1 MPPVNKEIVP
11 TVASLPFRLGGQS
24 ALKATAL
31 TYSQTIRNE
40 PGLLAYWRVGETQ
53 NADAGRE
60 NSYLALGVVP
70 HLNEDP
76 LSDASVEFFFQITSD
91 EQLDYEPCLI
101 SHQISHGVQT
111 RFAFHVTRDLTA
123 LRFLNGTTNT
133 LIFPPDGPIKVGQW
147 YHFLAT
153 SKPRQE
159 FRAYIDGVECFLDM
173 GSLAF
178 GVRPQA
184 CPIQIGASSESGE
197 DRAVNCAIDEIAIYN
212 VALTPLDIAR
222 HVDAAGR
229 ETLRQQMAHY
239 QKKREDEEKEVAAE
253 ALRARLNDPA
263 LFDPGETKV
272 YEGQYL
278 DAISLPVGGIGAGLI
293 QVNGKAE
300 RSIWQIFNNFE
311 HIEVPNSFF
320 AVWARPRGK
329 EPVVRALQT
338 SDIGVFPAMDR
349 LRFRGEYPFGW
360 FEFVDS
366 TFPLQ
371 VEMEVFNPLI
381 PLDVKCSSIPCGIF
395 NLTAGNEGDS
405 PVEVSFLATQQN
417 AIGITGDEPHEG
429 YGGNVN
435 RVIRE
440 DDATL
445 IHMTQVSS
453 PDEDMVLSALAENA
467 CAMASWTGL
476 RDLYEAFARDGELG
490 YIESAGP
497 SVTDETIDCALA
509 TPFVL
514 QTRGKTYHHF
524 CSHLVF
530 PQHQPGCAH
539 LGETRQYVFKLVG

>member
-1 MPPVNKEIVP
+1 M
-11 TVASLPFRLGGQS
+11 
-24 ALKATAL
+24 
-31 TYSQTIRNE
+31 
-40 PGLLAYWRVGETQ
+40 
-53 NADAGRE
+53 
-60 NSYLALGVVP
+60 
-70 HLNEDP
+70 
-76 LSDASVEFFFQITSD
+76 
-91 EQLDYEPCLI
+91 
-101 SHQISHGVQT
+101 
-111 RFAFHVTRDLTA
+111 
-123 LRFLNGTTNT
+123 
-133 LIFPPDGPIKVGQW
+133 
-147 YHFLAT
+147 
-153 SKPRQE
+153 
-159 FRAYIDGVECFLDM
+159 
-173 GSLAF
+173 
-178 GVRPQA
+178 RPQA

-197 DRAVNCAIDEIAIYN
+197 DRAVNCAIDEVAIYN

-229 ETLRQQMAHY
+229 ETLRKQMVHDRK
-239 QKKREDEEKEVAAE
+239 QRDDEEKEMAAE

-300 RSIWQIFNNFE
+300 RSVWQIFNNFE
-311 HIEVPNSFF
+311 HIEVSNSFF
-320 AVWARPRGK
+320 AVWARSRGK

-360 FEFVDS
+360 FEFADAA
-366 TFPLQ
+366 FPLQ

-381 PLDVKCSSIPCGIF
+381 PLDVKSSSIPCGIF
-395 NLTAGNEGDS
+395 NLTASNEGDS

-417 AIGITGDEPHEG
+417 AIGITGDELQEG

-453 PDEDMVLSALAENA
+453 TDADMVLSAQVENI
-467 CAMASWTGL
+467 CATASWTDL
-476 RDLYEAFARDGELG
+476 HDLYEAFSRDGELG
-490 YIESAGP
+490 HIESAGP

-514 QTRGKTYHHF
+514 RPGERRTHHF
-524 CSHLVF
+524 YSHLVF
-530 PQHQPGCAH
+530 SRYQPRCAH

>member
-1 MPPVNKEIVP
+1 MTPVNN
-11 TVASLPFRLGGQS
+11 SLPFRLGVGS
-24 ALKATAL
+24 ALKAAAL
-31 TYSQTIRNE
+31 AYSQTVRNE

-53 NADAGRE
+53 NADVGRE
-60 NSYLALGVVP
+60 SSYVALGIVP
-70 HLNEDP
+70 HLDEDP
-76 LSDASVEFFFQITSD
+76 GGDASVEFFFQVISD

-101 SHQISHGVQT
+101 SHQLSHGEQT
-111 RFAFHVTRDLTA
+111 RFAFHVTRDLNA

-133 LIFPPDGPIKVGQW
+133 LIFPPDGPIKVGHW

-184 CPIQIGASSESGE
+184 RPIQIGASSESGE
-197 DRAVNCAIDEIAIYN
+197 DRAVNCAIDEVAIYN

-229 ETLRQQMAHY
+229 ESLRKRVVHDWEQ
-239 QKKREDEEKEVAAE
+239 REDAESEVASE

-278 DAISLPVGGIGAGLI
+278 DAISVPVGGIGAGLI

-300 RSIWQIFNNFE
+300 RSVWQIFNNFE
-311 HIEVPNSFF
+311 HVEVPNSFF
-320 AVWARPRGK
+320 AVWARPQGK

-338 SDIGVFPAMDR
+338 LDVGVFPAMDR

-360 FEFVDS
+360 FEFTDAA
-366 TFPLQ
+366 FPLR

-395 NLTAGNEGDS
+395 NLTASNEGDS

-417 AIGITGDEPHEG
+417 AIGIAGDE
-429 YGGNVN
+429 
-435 RVIRE
+435 
-440 DDATL
+440 
-445 IHMTQVSS
+445 
-453 PDEDMVLSALAENA
+453 
-467 CAMASWTGL
+467 
-476 RDLYEAFARDGELG
+476 
-490 YIESAGP
+490 GP
-497 SVTDETIDCALA
+497 
-509 TPFVL
+509 
-514 QTRGKTYHHF
+514 
-524 CSHLVF
+524 
-530 PQHQPGCAH
+530 
-539 LGETRQYVFKLVG
+539 